1 MRLNLH
7 LRGRDSNAS
16 LKNESV
22 KRRTYFKQQSTEAKE
37 INYNPGNLIKHK
49 KIYHKKK
56 LDRKL
61 VPQKTVGTTNLK
73 RLKYNKK
80 GTNPQSKMAN
90 KLYSTLSQ

>member
-1 MRLNLH
+1 MLDAKTNPFGPISKDPEKQQSRMRLNLH

-61 VPQKTVGTTNLK
+61 VPQKTVGTTN
-73 RLKYNKK
+73 
-80 GTNPQSKMAN
+80 
-90 KLYSTLSQ
+90 